1 MKHYLM
7 ELPEYAARCAQ
18 RLDLF
23 VGIVAGVV
31 FFLIAVACGL
41 GRAVII
47 PVTTAIV
54 ILAILEAGYGVY
66 REERTMRAEREKHV
80 RVQAR
85 LGALSTN
92 TPDPGPDKVSVSAH
106 VFWEIWV
113 DQDVSTDALAL
124 NLIYVYDNPW
134 WQFWKRSRV
143 PKMGI
148 PPKGED
154 TTQYRIRIRADN
166 SQPFRDSAVFEYV
179 SDRREEG
186 DPHWLLELVLVTGV
200 PPGRHC
206 IPVFIDYDELRSR
219 GTNPP
224 L

>member
-1 MKHYLM
+1 VRQYFT
-7 ELPEYAARCAQ
+7 ELPEYAARFLQ
-18 RLDLF
+18 RLGFF
-23 VGIVAGVV
+23 VGIGAGVV
-31 FFLIAVACGL
+31 FFLIAVAFGL
-41 GRAVII
+41 GRAVSI
-47 PVTTAIV
+47 PVTMAIV
-54 ILAILEAGYGVY
+54 ISGFLEAGYSVY
-66 REERTMRAEREKHV
+66 RGERIVRAERERHV

-92 TPDPGPDKVSVSAH
+92 IPDPGPDNVSVNAH

-124 NLIYVYDNPW
+124 NLIYVYDKPW

-143 PKMGI
+143 PKTGI

-154 TTQYRIRIRADN
+154 TTRYRKRIHAN
-166 SQPFRDSAVFEYV
+166 NLQPFRDDAVFEYV
-179 SDRREEG
+179 SDKREEG

-200 PPGRHC
+200 PAGRHC
-206 IPVFIDYDELRSR
+206 IPVFIDYDELHSR

>member
-1 MKHYLM
+1 MKQYFT
-7 ELPEYAARCAQ
+7 ELPEYGARCAQ

-23 VGIVAGVV
+23 VGIGVGVV
-31 FFLIAVACGL
+31 FFLIAVVCGL

-54 ILAILEAGYGVY
+54 ILAVLEAGYAVY
-66 REERTMRAEREKHV
+66 REERILRAERERHV

-92 TPDPGPDKVSVSAH
+92 MPDPGPDKVSVSAH
-106 VFWEIWV
+106 VSWEIWV

-124 NLIYVYDNPW
+124 NLIYVYDKPW
-134 WQFWKRSRV
+134 WQFWKLSRV
-143 PKMGI
+143 PKTGI
-148 PPKGED
+148 PPKGEG
-154 TTQYRIRIRADN
+154 TTQYRRRIRANDF
-166 SQPFRDSAVFEYV
+166 QPFRDNAVFEYV
-179 SDRREEG
+179 SDRREER

-200 PPGRHC
+200 PAGKHC

>member
-1 MKHYLM
+1 M
-7 ELPEYAARCAQ
+7 RCAQ

-23 VGIVAGVV
+23 VGIGAGVI

-41 GRAVII
+41 GRAVIV
-47 PVTTAIV
+47 PVTIAIV
-54 ILAILEAGYGVY
+54 ILAVVEAGYVVY
-66 REERTMRAEREKHV
+66 REERIMRAERERHV
-80 RVQAR
+80 RVTAR
-85 LGALSTN
+85 LGALSAN
-92 TPDPGPDKVSVSAH
+92 IPDPGPGKVSVTAH

-113 DQDVSTDALAL
+113 DRDVSTDALAL
-124 NLIYVYDNPW
+124 NLIYVYDKPW
-134 WQFWKRSRV
+134 WQLWKRSRV

-148 PPKGED
+148 PPKGER
-154 TTQYRIRIRADN
+154 TTQYRRSIHTNDF
-166 SQPFRDSAVFEYV
+166 QPFQDDAVFEYV

-200 PPGRHC
+200 PADKHR

-219 GTNPP
+219 GANLP